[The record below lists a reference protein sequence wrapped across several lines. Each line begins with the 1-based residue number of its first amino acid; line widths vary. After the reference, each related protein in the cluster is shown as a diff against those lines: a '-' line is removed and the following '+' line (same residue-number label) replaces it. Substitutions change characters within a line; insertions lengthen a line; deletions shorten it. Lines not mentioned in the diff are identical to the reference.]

1 MGKLGAILDLFRYGG
16 EVANVESW
24 KRGQVT
30 VNSLVAL
37 LAAVVALA
45 RAAGYDIP
53 VSNDGIAAIAG
64 GLFAAVNLVFTVV
77 TSSRAS
83 LPLLPAKVQPVSE
96 PEAVRTGPE
105 PSATVNAVDQHAR
118 DYPPDR
124 GGGG

>member
-1 MGKLGAILDLFRYGG
+1 MSKIGALLELFRYGG

-37 LAAVVALA
+37 LAALVAMS
-45 RAAGYDIP
+45 RAFGYDIP

-77 TSSRAS
+77 SSSRAGI
-83 LPLLPAKVQPVSE
+83 LPAKVQPE
-96 PEAVRTGPE
+96 PVPDDARPAEPE
-105 PSATVNAVDQHAR
+105 PSPVDRHDR
-118 DYPPDR
+118 DYPKDR
-124 GGGG
+124 GG

>member
-1 MGKLGAILDLFRYGG
+1 MGKIGALLDLFRYGG

-37 LAAVVALA
+37 LAAMVAMS
-45 RAAGYDIP
+45 RAFGYDIP

-77 TSSRAS
+77 SSSRVG
-83 LPLLPAKVQPVSE
+83 LLPAKVQPE
-96 PEAVRTGPE
+96 LRPEVQRAAEPE
-105 PSATVNAVDQHAR
+105 PSAVDRHEQLYPR
-118 DYPPDR
+118 DQ

>member
-1 MGKLGAILDLFRYGG
+1 MNKIGALLDLFRYGG

-37 LAAVVALA
+37 LAALVAMS
-45 RAAGYDIP
+45 RAFGYDIP

-77 TSSRAS
+77 SSSRVGI
-83 LPLLPAKVQPVSE
+83 LPAKVQPDSFPDLPRPTE
-96 PEAVRTGPE
+96 PEA
-105 PSATVNAVDQHAR
+105 SAVDKYDQSFPR
-118 DYPPDR
+118 DQ
-124 GGGG
+124 GGGS